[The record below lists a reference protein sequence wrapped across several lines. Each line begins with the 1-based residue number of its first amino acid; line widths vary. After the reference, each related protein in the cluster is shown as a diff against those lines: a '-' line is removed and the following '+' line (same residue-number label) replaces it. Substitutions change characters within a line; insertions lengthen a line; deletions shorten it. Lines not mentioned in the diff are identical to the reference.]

1 MTHQVV
7 LLPAVVVC
15 GQGDAGVGDARLLG
29 QAHLYTHRRRIK
41 TELKANVVA
50 ALWEA
55 EFIKFLAALAVL
67 HCHESKN
74 RMNSTRMI

>member
-29 QAHLYTHRRRIK
+29 QAHLYSDTRI
-41 TELKANVVA
+41 E
-50 ALWEA
+50 EG
-55 EFIKFLAALAVL
+55 
-67 HCHESKN
+67 
-74 RMNSTRMI
+74 